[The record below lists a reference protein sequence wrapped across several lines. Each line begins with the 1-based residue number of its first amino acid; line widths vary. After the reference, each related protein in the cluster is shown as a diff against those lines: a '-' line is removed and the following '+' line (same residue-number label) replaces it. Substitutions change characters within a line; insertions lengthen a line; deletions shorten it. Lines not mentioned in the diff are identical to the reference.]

1 MDSISIA
8 TVLMSLQAVKKEI
21 AYLEGLLRS
30 ETLSDGAEI
39 QDLLLTYEDAE
50 RELRDLY
57 IQKQK
62 FAANS
67 LSYESLSL

>member
-39 QDLLLTYEDAE
+39 QDLLLTYEDA
-50 RELRDLY
+50 
-57 IQKQK
+57 
-62 FAANS
+62 
-67 LSYESLSL
+67 

>member
-21 AYLEGLLRS
+21 AYLERQLRS
-30 ETLSDGAEI
+30 EALSDGAEI